1 LTPLLLNRKSLKKVL
16 PITGVLNA
24 LPPLLLPMT
33 KGKREKEELMQEMHC
48 QNVNPMVDDVAMAEV
63 IFWMFL
69 RAGFKYK
76 FSVTK

>member
-1 LTPLLLNRKSLKKVL
+1 M
-16 PITGVLNA
+16 GVLNA

-33 KGKREKEELMQEMHC
+33 KGKREKEELMRETHY
-48 QNVNPMVDDVAMAEV
+48 QNVDPMVDDGAMAEV

-76 FSVTK
+76 FSVTN